1 MESAEQKP
9 VEFSDVTKE
18 VINALLL
25 ESPVDTSQLGEI
37 VRQNSDKHE
46 ILHYILHHQKTPDVT
61 RRLVSQILHVPVPVK
76 QHIEEEAID
85 TPQDEEVYN
94 ERRAQ
99 SLFQTVQRLK
109 VGEKIQLALRGSRE
123 IRSILLR
130 DASKEVVMTVLEN
143 PKITDSEIE
152 ILAKQKT
159 TQDEVI
165 RTIANKREWLKKY
178 SIVHSLVTNPKTP
191 PSISIRLISR
201 LRTKDLSLVEK
212 NRNIPEA
219 LRAAVKKTL
228 SIRAKS

>member
-1 MESAEQKP
+1 M
-9 VEFSDVTKE
+9 
-18 VINALLL
+18 
-25 ESPVDTSQLGEI
+25 
-37 VRQNSDKHE
+37 
-46 ILHYILHHQKTPDVT
+46 T

-191 PSISIRLISR
+191 P
-201 LRTKDLSLVEK
+201 
-212 NRNIPEA
+212 
-219 LRAAVKKTL
+219 
-228 SIRAKS
+228 